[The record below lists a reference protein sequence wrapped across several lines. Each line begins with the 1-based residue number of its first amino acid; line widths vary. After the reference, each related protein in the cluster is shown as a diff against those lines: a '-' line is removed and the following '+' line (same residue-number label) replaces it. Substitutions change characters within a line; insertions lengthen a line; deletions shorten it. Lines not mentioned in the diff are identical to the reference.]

1 MLRRLFKYDI
11 KALNRFLIIIHAFL
25 LISTLLG
32 RIFLT
37 GRINFNSK
45 ELSQT
50 LFMFAFLLYFLIFM
64 SVSMGTYI
72 IIGVRFYKNL
82 FSDEGYLT
90 LTLPVT
96 RGQLLLSKTLS
107 AGIWGII
114 DMSLILLS
122 GWILIATPVL
132 SSSFMEHRAEVFKE
146 LGIPG
151 DEQFII
157 FIIYLAAISLA
168 GSLSSVIMI
177 HASVLIGQ
185 LFSNH
190 KVLGAVVSYFAMS
203 TILSLI
209 STAAMGAAGVF
220 TDSIIAAPSNSI
232 DTFNFYEYM
241 SDILNITI
249 IITLAVTI
257 ILYIISHFI
266 INKKINL
273 S

>member
-1 MLRRLFKYDI
+1 MLKRLFKYDI
-11 KALNRFLIIIHAFL
+11 KALNRFLIVIHAFL
-25 LISTLLG
+25 LISALLG

-107 AGIWGII
+107 AGIWSVVDI
-114 DMSLILLS
+114 SLIYLS
-122 GWILIATPVL
+122 CWFLIATPVL
-132 SSSFMEHRAEVFKE
+132 TRSFMEHKAEFFKE
-146 LGIPG
+146 LGFSG
-151 DEQFII
+151 DEQFMF
-157 FIIYLAAISLA
+157 FIVCLIAISLVGA
-168 GSLSSVIMI
+168 LSSVITI

-190 KVLGAVVSYFAMS
+190 KVLGAVVSYFAIS
-203 TILSLI
+203 TLLSLI
-209 STAAMGAAGVF
+209 STAVMGATGVF
-220 TDSIIAAPSNSI
+220 ADSMMAASGQNSN
-232 DTFNFYEYM
+232 TFNFYNYM
-241 SDILNITI
+241 SDVLGITMVL
-249 IITLAVTI
+249 TLIVTI
-257 ILYIISHFI
+257 ILYMASYFI
-266 INKKINL
+266 IKKKINL